1 MRKSAIPILA
11 AFLLLGGCASRPVNP
26 PLATV
31 DDKAGYRLQ
40 TRQPHFKN
48 HENLV
53 ILAFSGGG
61 TRAAAFSYGVLE
73 FLRRTEVTGPQ
84 GNTVRLLDVVAVVT
98 GVSGGSFTA
107 LAYGLYGDRLFDEYE
122 RRFLKRNVQ
131 GEIVART
138 FSPGNWGMLGSTGVG
153 RSELASELYD
163 EILFEGAT
171 FGDLDRGTGPLILAS
186 ATDLSTGARFV
197 FHQAT
202 FDILCSDLSAVRLSR
217 AAAASS
223 AVPVVLSPV
232 TLNNYGGTCN
242 RVVPAWVKGF
252 IDNPEPPRPAA
263 RAIRSLRAA
272 EGLGDGAGRPFLHL
286 IDGGVSDNVGM
297 RSVLDSLEILEA
309 LHDAGQPTPLDRAR
323 RIIVFVVNS
332 VSKPPTDWDAR
343 EEPPN
348 PVSILLKSAGVPI
361 DHFSYESIELLR
373 DTAARWNSIRRLR
386 SVPAA
391 AAAAAKDPALEAAL
405 RTPDAEIYAID
416 VSFAALADPA
426 EFDYLNRQPTSFVL
440 PDEAVDRLRAAAGTI
455 IMASPEFQ
463 RLLRDTGLRV
473 RYDTPSAGPG
483 PRALP

>member
-1 MRKSAIPILA
+1 
-11 AFLLLGGCASRPVNP
+11 
-26 PLATV
+26 
-31 DDKAGYRLQ
+31 
-40 TRQPHFKN
+40 
-48 HENLV
+48 
-53 ILAFSGGG
+53 
-61 TRAAAFSYGVLE
+61 
-73 FLRRTEVTGPQ
+73 
-84 GNTVRLLDVVAVVT
+84 
-98 GVSGGSFTA
+98 
-107 LAYGLYGDRLFDEYE
+107 
-122 RRFLKRNVQ
+122 
-131 GEIVART
+131 
-138 FSPGNWGMLGSTGVG
+138 MLGSTGVG

-332 VSKPPTDWDAR
+332 VSKPPTDWDTR

-463 RLLRDTGLRV
+463 RLLKDTGLRV
-473 RYDTPSAGPG
+473 QVRHAFSRSGPARVAVKLRSG
-483 PRALP
+483 RLVFALPATRPRPQCPG